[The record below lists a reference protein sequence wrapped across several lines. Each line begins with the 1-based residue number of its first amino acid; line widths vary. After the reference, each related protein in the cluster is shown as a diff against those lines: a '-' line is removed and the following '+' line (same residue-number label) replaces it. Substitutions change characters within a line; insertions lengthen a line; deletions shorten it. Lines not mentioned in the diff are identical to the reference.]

1 MDKMLYIAMSGAKE
15 NFNGI
20 SVHGNNLANAST
32 TGFKADLGQARAMNV
47 YGEGLQSRAFS
58 MTERAG
64 YNLDLGTVMTTGRA
78 LDVCVKGDGFIAVK
92 GTDAQE
98 GYTRN
103 GSLQIDTDGVLRNSS
118 GLAVL
123 SPEGEEIVLP
133 MPLEK
138 IQINKDGVISGRPEG
153 AGPEVI
159 EEFGQ
164 IKLVKI
170 DPKTLVKGSDGLFR
184 SSLTRNNI
192 YNNVPQD
199 PEVELLGGV
208 LESSNVNV
216 VEEMTS
222 LIRLQRQFDMQLK
235 LMETAKDIDESQ
247 TSLLRLS

>member
-20 SVHGNNLANAST
+20 SIHGNNLANAST
-32 TGFKADLGQARAMNV
+32 TGFKADLNQARAMNV
-47 YGEGLQSRAFS
+47 YGDGLQTRAFS
-58 MTERAG
+58 MSERPG
-64 YNLDLGTVMTTGRA
+64 YNLDLGTVMTTGRN
-78 LDVCVKGDGFIAVK
+78 LDVCIKGDGFIAVQGK
-92 GTDAQE
+92 DGAE
-98 GYTRN
+98 AFTRN
-103 GSLQIDTDGVLRNSS
+103 GSLQIDINGVLRNSS
-118 GLAVL
+118 GHAVL
-123 SPEGEEIVLP
+123 SVDGEEIVLP

-164 IKLVKI
+164 IKLSKI
-170 DPKTLVKGSDGLFR
+170 DPKTLVKGGDGLFR
-184 SSLTRNNI
+184 SSLSRNDI
-192 YNNVPQD
+192 YEAVQSD
-199 PEVELLGGV
+199 PSVELLSGV

-247 TSLLRLS
+247 TSLLRFS